1 MQEIDILKHTNSILY
16 INKVEKD
23 NATYFKYVV
32 KEKKVFKNPGVQT
45 A

>member
-23 NATYFKYVV
+23 KATYFKYVV
-32 KEKKVFKNPGVQT
+32 KGKKSL
-45 A
+45 